1 MNADQTQIMEGISRN
16 IIECWTRIKKKARDE
31 GRGETNIE
39 KHAPCITGA
48 LNSMERFLAVMD
60 EDNARVA
67 NRQGEMPMADQ
78 EGIG

>member
-1 MNADQTQIMEGISRN
+1 MNADQTQTMETISRG

-48 LNSMERFLAVMD
+48 LNAMERFLNDTDKESIRDYASHS
-60 EDNARVA
+60 ELA
-67 NRQGEMPMADQ
+67 
-78 EGIG
+78 

>member
-1 MNADQTQIMEGISRN
+1 MNAEQTQTMEGISRG

-48 LNSMERFLAVMD
+48 LNAMEQFLIQTD
-60 EDNARVA
+60 EENARVPVFRGEEA
-67 NRQGEMPMADQ
+67 NFNC
-78 EGIG
+78 

>member
-1 MNADQTQIMEGISRN
+1 MNAEQVQTMENISRG

-48 LNSMERFLAVMD
+48 LNAMERFLAQTD
-60 EDNARVA
+60 EEIAQCEAR
-67 NRQGEMPMADQ
+67 R
-78 EGIG
+78 

>member
-1 MNADQTQIMEGISRN
+1 MNADQTRAMEGISRG

-48 LNSMERFLAVMD
+48 LNAMEQFLAETD
-60 EDNARVA
+60 REDARVA
-67 NRQGEMPMADQ
+67 AARGEV
-78 EGIG
+78 